1 MFTHLCHILECLSAL
16 LSPFHDILQQDLLLK
31 ISALESENKDNSE
44 KLQSEI
50 QKKAE
55 EIDILQKDSE
65 KHKQHVDLQEKQIS
79 QLHDLLKEKEQ
90 FILQCEEQE
99 KKLEDQVKE
108 VLKAVLFL
116 K

>member
-1 MFTHLCHILECLSAL
+1 MFTHFCHILECFSAL
-16 LSPFHDILQQDLLLK
+16 LSLFNDILQQDLLLK
-31 ISALESENKDNSE
+31 ISALVSENKENSE
-44 KLQSEI
+44 KLQLEI

-65 KHKQHVDLQEKQIS
+65 KHKQHVELQEKQIS

-108 VLKAVLFL
+108 VLKAVIFL